1 MYREASQGERTET
14 RELSRPAQP
23 GCVRNQTV
31 AAPQEV
37 QLPGRLAV
45 ETPEWR
51 HQEGEQRGGPG
62 GLQVS
67 LVLQAGGGAGAGAGG
82 GEGAGLLV

>member
-1 MYREASQGERTET
+1 MYREASQGERSEA
-14 RELSRPAQP
+14 RELRRPAQP

-37 QLPGRLAV
+37 QLPGRLTV

-51 HQEGEQRGGPG
+51 HQEREQRGSG

-67 LVLQAGGGAGAGAGG
+67 LVFHATGRAAACVGGGGG
-82 GEGAGLLV
+82 GG